1 LIRMQVCPSCGKEQK
16 THSNT
21 CEYCGAVI
29 PVGKQDPLVEP
40 ISPYDDLFSDDIIP
54 DKPLNRPEIKGP
66 VLPPD
71 DEFFE
76 PEPESKPNFSF
87 PGHRELMFIGG
98 IALAGII
105 IIMLLVFM
113 PSPPPD
119 SLTVGDEFNQTSVIE
134 NTSEVTE
141 ETTSV
146 PTMES
151 SSGYSFSDGFS
162 NKESGW
168 GEYTSDTFMRY
179 YSQGEYHMI
188 QKGEDMLDKVL
199 LGEDA
204 KNFEVEVKT
213 RLDSGPMTGQYGIIF
228 RFSDDDHYLFG
239 INGRGWFTVTK
250 HVDGKV
256 YELIPL
262 TETYILNKGYVTN
275 KLGVKTEGNTM
286 SLYINGKMVRAISD
300 TSITHGDVGFFVARL
315 SEKGYVKEQG
325 VKVSFDDFSYK
336 ELTS

>member
-1 LIRMQVCPSCGKEQK
+1 
-16 THSNT
+16 
-21 CEYCGAVI
+21 
-29 PVGKQDPLVEP
+29 
-40 ISPYDDLFSDDIIP
+40 
-54 DKPLNRPEIKGP
+54 
-66 VLPPD
+66 
-71 DEFFE
+71 
-76 PEPESKPNFSF
+76 
-87 PGHRELMFIGG
+87 
-98 IALAGII
+98 
-105 IIMLLVFM
+105 
-113 PSPPPD
+113 
-119 SLTVGDEFNQTSVIE
+119 
-134 NTSEVTE
+134 
-141 ETTSV
+141 
-146 PTMES
+146 
-151 SSGYSFSDGFS
+151 
-162 NKESGW
+162 
-168 GEYTSDTFMRY
+168 
-179 YSQGEYHMI
+179 
-188 QKGEDMLDKVL
+188 
-199 LGEDA
+199 
-204 KNFEVEVKT
+204 
-213 RLDSGPMTGQYGIIF
+213 MTGQYGIIF